1 MKTIILFRHGK
12 SDLNGHFIND
22 HNRPLTNEGINAAE
36 KMGKYLSRKNE
47 IPDIVISST
56 AKRAKHTAEAA
67 MNSGKWKSSI
77 TFNNIIYS
85 GSTND
90 LLMMIKKQNNQYNS
104 ICIVGH
110 EPKFSN
116 FVNLSIN
123 TEHTYFP
130 TATMAK
136 INFEVLEWKLIEF
149 GFGNLDWLINPK
161 KLN

>member
-12 SDLNGHFIND
+12 SDMINHLLND
-22 HNRPLTNEGINAAE
+22 HDRPLTNEGINETE
-36 KMGKYLSRKNE
+36 KMGDYLFKKNE

-56 AKRAKHTAEAA
+56 AKRAKHTTEVA

-77 TFNNIIYS
+77 AFDNIIYS
-85 GSTND
+85 GSTDD
-90 LLMMIKKQNNQYNS
+90 LLMIIKKQNNKHDS

-136 INFEVLEWKLIEF
+136 INFEVLEWNLIEF
-149 GFGNLDWLINPK
+149 GFGNLDWLVSPK
-161 KLN
+161 ELN